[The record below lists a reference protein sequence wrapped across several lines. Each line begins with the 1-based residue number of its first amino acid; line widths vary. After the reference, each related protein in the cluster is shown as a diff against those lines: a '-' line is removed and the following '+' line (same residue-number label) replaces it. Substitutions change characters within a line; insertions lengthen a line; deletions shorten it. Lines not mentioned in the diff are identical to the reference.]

1 MFLTVGV
8 VGKEFEECDEDE
20 IKRFLEDSEPVN
32 TRRSTKSLQR
42 KQIP

>member
-20 IKRFLEDSEPVN
+20 IKRFLEDSEPIN
-32 TRRSTKSLQR
+32 TRRSTKSST
-42 KQIP
+42 